1 LHAMGERARTLAR
14 PDAAR
19 QIALMIVDLAAKA

>member
-1 LHAMGERARTLAR
+1 MENAARRLAR

-19 QIALMIVDLAAKA
+19 QIAARVIALAETKRAA